1 MYLVDERLHVRYKAI
16 CHQSIDIELLGRRMR
31 LGLVKPS
38 LDIFQHLRAL

>member
-1 MYLVDERLHVRYKAI
+1 MKGFMSGARRVR
-16 CHQSIDIELLGRRMR
+16 HQSIDIELLGRCMR